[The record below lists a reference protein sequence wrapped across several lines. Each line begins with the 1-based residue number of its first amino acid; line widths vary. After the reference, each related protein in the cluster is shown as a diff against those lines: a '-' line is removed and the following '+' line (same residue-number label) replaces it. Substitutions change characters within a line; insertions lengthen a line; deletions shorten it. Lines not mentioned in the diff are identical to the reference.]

1 MTINDYDI
9 SEFDLYDLPE
19 DFIDN
24 SYEYYNALREKD
36 PVHQN
41 PDGSFIVTSH
51 KDLVDI
57 YRNHDVWSSDKKE
70 EFKPKFGNSSLFEHH
85 TTSVVFT
92 DPPDHT
98 RIRKIF
104 QYAFK
109 PKALTNI
116 ENDIN
121 KLVGEYINEI
131 PEKNT
136 FNFVSDFSFRL
147 PVDVVCN
154 VLGVPKTDR
163 SLIRDWA
170 RDILGALEPNLTE
183 DQFKNGCDAVNS
195 FKAYLDE
202 QVALRKRNPK
212 LNKEGEVLSTLIDA
226 ENAGI
231 SLSKTELLHQCIF
244 MLNAGHET
252 STNMLSHGIHEL
264 IKNKDEFRLLKKDFT
279 QVNTAVE
286 EILRFQPPIQ
296 INNRRS
302 KKETVIGNTTVPKG
316 TSVHMIIPGGNRDPK
331 QFDKPDIFKISRKP
345 NRHLSFGLGIHICAG
360 NSLARIEGRV
370 ALSRIISEFRDINLV
385 SLPKLAKRIRFRE
398 IIELPLE
405 FKR

>member
-85 TTSVVFT
+85 TSSVVFT

-104 QYAFK
+104 QHAFT
-109 PKALTNI
+109 PKALIKI
-116 ENDIN
+116 ENDID

-131 PEKNT
+131 LEKNT
-136 FNFVSDFSFRL
+136 INFVSDFSFRL

-170 RDILGALEPNLTE
+170 REILGALEPTLTE

-195 FKAYLDE
+195 FKGYLDE
-202 QVALRKRNPK
+202 QVALRKKNPK

-302 KKETVIGNTTVPKG
+302 KKETVIGNTVVPKG

-331 QFDKPDIFKISRKP
+331 QFDKPEMFKISRKP